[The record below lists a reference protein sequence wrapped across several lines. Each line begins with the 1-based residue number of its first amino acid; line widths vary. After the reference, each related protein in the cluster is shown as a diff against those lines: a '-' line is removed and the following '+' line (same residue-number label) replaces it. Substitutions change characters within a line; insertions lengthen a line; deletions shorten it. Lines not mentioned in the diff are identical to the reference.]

1 MDDGSKKCMQ
11 NLGAETSWKPV
22 ALKTG
27 NRPNSKKVRRL
38 WGWEADG
45 TGSGSRPVVGFGI
58 SDKPLNAVTSVS
70 FRAPEIDPVKPH
82 YSGKGQR
89 MHSRMDYVEYHSPV
103 SSLRN

>member
-38 WGWEADG
+38 
-45 TGSGSRPVVGFGI
+45 
-58 SDKPLNAVTSVS
+58 
-70 FRAPEIDPVKPH
+70 
-82 YSGKGQR
+82 
-89 MHSRMDYVEYHSPV
+89 
-103 SSLRN
+103 